1 MRATGDTAEG
11 PELYEALIVTPRVC
25 PIQKSLGHGPVEA
38 LSRRGVY
45 RGAEGEE
52 PTKHPIDITVYRRV
66 GQIVSEGEDSP
77 SGVRSYAG

>member
-1 MRATGDTAEG
+1 MRATGDTAES

-25 PIQKSLGHGPVEA
+25 SVQKSLGHGPVET
-38 LSRRGVY
+38 LSRRRVY

-52 PTKHPIDITVYRRV
+52 PTEHPIDIAVYRRV